1 MPQLDREEYIEQA
14 YFFRTVRERLAE
26 ELPTQEILVSVREEI
41 LATTK
46 LPMAIDVLRGEIEL
60 KGRMS
65 EGMAALPHYFTPF
78 QTYVIGVAELDR
90 ARFDQYTALEV
101 LEREARYR
109 SNQPTCAGLF
119 IYQFECLARNR
130 LGYEKGMT
138 AMAADAFYPPEWKD
152 WILKTRRRLGAHEF
166 ADMIYYRSEYFVEER
181 RRRTVDPE
189 YRPGAPV
196 LFNRQEGRIAKAH
209 RGKDPLYLFA
219 ALQRQ
224 LGYPA
229 IPRVQRSDDL
239 KLPPHLEQRLVRIE
253 KRIGLVESEQKGK
266 LDLSEFMLKP
276 PKFSDDDPSAGNF

>member
-14 YFFRTVRERLAE
+14 HFFRTMRERLAE
-26 ELPTQEILVSVREEI
+26 ELPAQEILADVREEI

-46 LPMAIDVLRGEIEL
+46 LPMAIDVLRGEIQL

-78 QTYVIGVAELDR
+78 QTYVMGVAEQDR

-109 SNQPTCAGLF
+109 GNTPTFAGLF

-130 LGYEKGMT
+130 LGYERGMA
-138 AMAADAFYPPEWKD
+138 AMAEDTYFPPEWKD

-181 RRRTVDPE
+181 RRRTGNPD

-196 LFNRQEGRIAKAH
+196 LFSQQEGRIAKAH

-229 IPRVQRSDDL
+229 IPRVRRADDDQ
-239 KLPPHLEQRLVRIE
+239 LPPHLEMRLQRLE
-253 KRIGLVESEQKGK
+253 KRLGLLESEQKGK
-266 LDLSEFMLKP
+266 LDLSEFYLKP
-276 PKFSDDDPSAGNF
+276 PKFPGDADDG

>member
-26 ELPTQEILVSVREEI
+26 ELPIQEILADVREEI

-46 LPMAIDVLRGEIEL
+46 LPLAIDVLRGEIEL

-78 QTYVIGVAELDR
+78 QTYVMRIAEEDR

-109 SNQPTCAGLF
+109 SNAPTFAGLF
-119 IYQFECLARNR
+119 TYQFECLARNR
-130 LGYEKGMT
+130 LGYEKGMV
-138 AMAADAFYPPEWKD
+138 AMAADDFYPPEWKD

-181 RRRTVDPE
+181 RRRTGNIH

-196 LFNRQEGRIAKAH
+196 LFNLQEGRIAKAH

-229 IPRVQRSDDL
+229 IPRAQRAEEL
-239 KLPPHLEQRLVRIE
+239 NKLPPALELRLQRLE
-253 KRIGLVESEQKGK
+253 KRLGLLEAEQKGK
-266 LDLSEFMLKP
+266 LDLSEFYVKP
-276 PKFSDDDPSAGNF
+276 PKFPDDEPGT

>member
-1 MPQLDREEYIEQA
+1 MPLLDREEYIEQA
-14 YFFRTVRERLAE
+14 HFFRTFRERLSE
-26 ELPTQEILVSVREEI
+26 EVPGQEILADIREEI

-46 LPMAIDVLRGEIEL
+46 LPRAIDVLRGEIEL

-65 EGMAALPHYFTPF
+65 DGMAALPHYFTPF
-78 QTYVIGVAELDR
+78 QTYVMSVAEEDK
-90 ARFDQYTALEV
+90 ARFDQSTAVEI

-109 SNQPTCAGLF
+109 GNQPTAAGLF
-119 IYQFECLARNR
+119 IYQFECLSRNR

-138 AMAADAFYPPEWKD
+138 AIAADPFFDEKWRD

-181 RRRTVDPE
+181 RRRTADPT

-196 LFNRQEGRIAKAH
+196 LFTQQEGRIAKAH

-229 IPRVQRSDDL
+229 IPRAQRADDT
-239 KLPPHLEQRLVRIE
+239 KLPAHLEMRLQRIE

-266 LDLSEFMLKP
+266 LDLSEFYLKP
-276 PKFSDDDPSAGNF
+276 AQFEDDPTEPRP

>member
-26 ELPTQEILVSVREEI
+26 ELPTQEILAAVREEI

-65 EGMAALPHYFTPF
+65 EGMAALPHYFAPF
-78 QTYVIGVAELDR
+78 QTYVIGVAELDK

-109 SNQPTCAGLF
+109 GNQPTCAGLF

-166 ADMIYYRSEYFVEER
+166 ADMIYYRSDYFVEER
-181 RRRTVDPE
+181 RRRTADPE

-229 IPRVQRSDDL
+229 IPRAQRADDL
-239 KLPPHLEQRLVRIE
+239 KLPPHLELRLQRIE

-276 PKFSDDDPSAGNF
+276 PKFPEDDPSSGNF